1 MPVTGRLGRHLRG
14 GRRGERWAV
23 DDGHSTANPVWLL
36 GRMSRADGKRDFL
49 SHRRARPRKLCVR
62 QKLFGG
68 RERGS
73 GEKMQREGKEPFVGA
88 SKQRPDPGRSLNDD
102 TLGPEALCARLQL
115 WKLFGATDPGFR
127 FLGTRNKDY

>member
-1 MPVTGRLGRHLRG
+1 MGNEASCHIVGLDL
-14 GRRGERWAV
+14 V
-23 DDGHSTANPVWLL
+23 S
-36 GRMSRADGKRDFL
+36 
-49 SHRRARPRKLCVR
+49 CVFA
-62 QKLFGG
+62 KKMFGG